1 MTEESDSLIEQL
13 AKHLLR
19 PVDGATRERA
29 RLHLLD
35 WLGCV
40 AGARGSEV
48 GQLEFPDATDNVL
61 SKAAFLGNVLEM
73 DDIHRSALLH
83 PGPVIWPAVLG
94 GLNSDSDAWL
104 DAAVRGYEAMITVGA
119 MFDAHHYAHY
129 HPTATAGVFGAAT
142 AAASLLGSDAAQT
155 ASALALAGSVTGG
168 VWQTRHEA
176 VMAKQW
182 HVAHAVITGGSA
194 AFFARQGVTGPR
206 YILEGPQ
213 GVFAAT
219 CHDPKPLILG
229 EGWRMAEVSFKPW
242 AACRHTHPAIDAA
255 LELRARSALMGA
267 IHVETYAD
275 ALTFCDCPSPVTVA
289 EAKFSLQHALAI
301 VVERGAPTPADFEPD
316 AIVALAD
323 ARTRIS
329 VAEDGALTAAY
340 PARFGATV
348 RTAEASITLADA
360 RGDPE
365 RPLLRDGIV
374 DKARQLMMWGGL
386 TASNADHAVRTAFE
400 DSDGDGV
407 VTLLEAW
414 L

>member
-1 MTEESDSLIEQL
+1 MSGADTLIEQI
-13 AKHLLR
+13 AQHLQR

-40 AGARGSEV
+40 AGARHSEV
-48 GQLEFPDATDNVL
+48 GQLEFPDTTDNVL
-61 SKAAFLGNVLEM
+61 SKAAFLGNLLEM
-73 DDIHRSALLH
+73 DDVHRSALLH
-83 PGPVIWPAVLG
+83 PGPVIWPSVLG
-94 GLNSDSDAWL
+94 GLNGEDDVWL
-104 DAAVRGYEAMITVGA
+104 DAAVRGYEAMIMIGA

-129 HPTATAGVFGAAT
+129 HPTATAGVFGAAA
-142 AAASLLGSDAAQT
+142 AAASLLECDTAQS

-219 CHDPKPLILG
+219 CREPKPLTLG
-229 EGWRMAEVSFKPW
+229 ESWRMAEVSFKPW

-255 LELRARSALMGA
+255 LELRARGTLSGA
-267 IHVETYAD
+267 IRVETYGD
-275 ALTFCDCPSPVTVA
+275 ALAFCDRPNPVSVN
-289 EAKFSLQHALAI
+289 EAKFSLQHALA
-301 VVERGAPTPADFEPD
+301 VVMARGEPKPADFEPE
-316 AIVALAD
+316 ALAALAD
-323 ARTRIS
+323 IRAHIR
-329 VAEDGALTAAY
+329 VAECPALTAAY
-340 PARFGATV
+340 PAHFGATV
-348 RTAEASITLADA
+348 KTSHDSITLTDA

-365 RPLLRDGIV
+365 RPLSREGIIA
-374 DKARQLMMWGGL
+374 KAQQLMRLGGL
-386 TASNADHAVRTAFE
+386 TQTNADHAVRTAFE
-400 DSDGDGV
+400 DSDGEGIV
-407 VTLLEAW
+407 ALLELW

>member
-1 MTEESDSLIEQL
+1 MSNASPLIEQI
-13 AKHLLR
+13 AQHLQR
-19 PVDGATRERA
+19 PVDAATRERA

-40 AGARGSEV
+40 AGARHSEV
-48 GQLEFPDATDNVL
+48 GRLEFPDATDNVL

-83 PGPVIWPAVLG
+83 PGPVIWPSVLG
-94 GLNSDSDAWL
+94 GLNGEDDVWL
-104 DAAVRGYEAMITVGA
+104 DAAVRGYEAMIMVGA

-129 HPTATAGVFGAAT
+129 HPTATAGVFGAAA
-142 AAASLLGSDAAQT
+142 AAASLLDCDAAQT

-206 YILEGPQ
+206 LILEGPQ

-219 CHDPKPLILG
+219 CREPKPLILG
-229 EGWRMAEVSFKPW
+229 EGWRMGEASFKPW

-255 LELRARSALMGA
+255 LELRARGTLSGV
-267 IHVETYAD
+267 IRVETYGD
-275 ALTFCDCPSPVTVA
+275 ALAFCDRPNPMTVS
-289 EAKFSLQHALAI
+289 EAKFSLQHALA
-301 VVERGAPTPADFEPD
+301 VVMARGEPKPADFEPE
-316 AIVALAD
+316 AIAALAD
-323 ARTRIS
+323 IRAQIS
-329 VAEDGALTAAY
+329 VSECPALTAAY
-340 PARFGATV
+340 PAHFGATV
-348 RTAEASITLADA
+348 RSGDDSTTLNDA

-365 RPLLRDGIV
+365 RPLSREGVIA
-374 DKARQLMMWGGL
+374 KAQQLMRLGGL
-386 TASNADHAVRTAFE
+386 TQTNADHAVRTAFE
-400 DSDGDGV
+400 DGDGEGIV
-407 VTLLEAW
+407 ALLELW